1 MRPST
6 FRPQTVLTG
15 AGFALPDQEKL
26 ATVYGNM
33 SKAPKGASTAR
44 LLPTCPIVSAKTA
57 SGERRKMQLV
67 IPAAIAGSRLL
78 VIPAAIA
85 GSRLLVNNEINRQL
99 NAQRLTLVCV
109 LDYCDED

>member
-33 SKAPKGASTAR
+33 SKAPLARSTAR
-44 LLPTCPIVSAKTA
+44 LLPTCPIVAAKA
-57 SGERRKMQLV
+57 AGGERIKMQLV
-67 IPAAIAGSRLL
+67 M
-78 VIPAAIA
+78 PAAIA

-109 LDYCDED
+109 LDYCDEEVSKCE

>member
-15 AGFALPDQEKL
+15 AGFTLPDQEKL

-33 SKAPKGASTAR
+33 SKAPKGASTSR
-44 LLPTCPIVSAKTA
+44 LLPTCPIVSVKNA
-57 SGERRKMQLV
+57 SGERSKMQLV
-67 IPAAIAGSRLL
+67 M
-78 VIPAAIA
+78 PAAIA

-99 NAQRLTLVCV
+99 NAQRLVLVCV

>member
-1 MRPST
+1 MRPSS

-15 AGFALPDQEKL
+15 AGFTLPDQEKL
-26 ATVYGNM
+26 ATIYGNM
-33 SKAPKGASTAR
+33 SRAPKGQSTAR
-44 LLPTCPIVSAKTA
+44 SLPTCPIVSVKNA
-57 SGERRKMQLV
+57 SGERTKMQLV
-67 IPAAIAGSRLL
+67 M
-78 VIPAAIA
+78 PAAIA

>member
-44 LLPTCPIVSAKTA
+44 LLPTCPIVSVKNAG
-57 SGERRKMQLV
+57 GERSKMQLV
-67 IPAAIAGSRLL
+67 M
-78 VIPAAIA
+78 PAAIA

>member
-6 FRPQTVLTG
+6 FRPQTVLMG

-44 LLPTCPIVSAKTA
+44 LLPTCPIVAAKTA
-57 SGERRKMQLV
+57 SGERIKMQLV
-67 IPAAIAGSRLL
+67 M
-78 VIPAAIA
+78 PAAIA

-109 LDYCDED
+109 LDYCDEEVSKCE